1 MKKENEI
8 WKVIPNYENYEASNF
23 GRIRSIDRVV
33 KRDRYTTRKIKGKI
47 LQQFAKNSGYL
58 QVNLSKNSKIETKTV
73 HRLVAITFLENTNNY
88 TDVNH
93 KDENKHNNNI
103 NNLEWCTR
111 KYNMNYNKLPL
122 KKYKKVLKFNK
133 EGCLLCIYTSL
144 KEAAELTYIKILTD
158 IFGNMKPKNK
168 KKQTKGRVKNAT
180 PNVYN
185 GIKFRSKLE
194 TYTYKKLKEAK
205 IPAEYES
212 THFEL
217 IPKFEYNGEKVRAM
231 TYLPDFIGKDFIIE
245 CKGLI
250 GDSFPLRW
258 KIFKYTLMK
267 SNSNYKLYLVRNQ
280 KQVDAMI
287 DELKTKN

>member
-1 MKKENEI
+1 MAKLKSKK
-8 WKVIPNYENYEASNF
+8 
-23 GRIRSIDRVV
+23 
-33 KRDRYTTRKIKGKI
+33 T
-47 LQQFAKNSGYL
+47 
-58 QVNLSKNSKIETKTV
+58 
-73 HRLVAITFLENTNNY
+73 
-88 TDVNH
+88 
-93 KDENKHNNNI
+93 
-103 NNLEWCTR
+103 
-111 KYNMNYNKLPL
+111 
-122 KKYKKVLKFNK
+122 
-133 EGCLLCIYTSL
+133 
-144 KEAAELTYIKILTD
+144 
-158 IFGNMKPKNK
+158 
-168 KKQTKGRVKNAT
+168 KKQGKVKNAQ
-180 PNVYN
+180 PNIYD
-185 GIKFRSKLE
+185 GIRFRSKLE

-280 KQVDAMI
+280 KQVEAMI